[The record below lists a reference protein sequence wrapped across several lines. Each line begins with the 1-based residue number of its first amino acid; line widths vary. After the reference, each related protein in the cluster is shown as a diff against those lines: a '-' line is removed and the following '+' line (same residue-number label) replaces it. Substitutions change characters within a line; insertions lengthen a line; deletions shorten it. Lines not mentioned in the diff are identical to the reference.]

1 MLVKL
6 AWNGMKS
13 KRKSYIILLTG
24 LVMSIAIFYMFQ
36 TLALNN
42 EFTSDNAMISSMQL
56 VFHVGS
62 FLLAVITFFYLLYTN
77 TFLLSLRQREYG
89 MFLLLGAKKSHL
101 KRLMFLE
108 NLLIGAMAL
117 VIGIAA
123 GTVLSWI
130 TARMVMGQLDAGLEG
145 YHSFYLPS
153 LVVTLLFFLVL
164 FIVTAVWNHIKLS
177 RVQVLD
183 LVHADTTSDRMPARP
198 KVNIVMMAAGIV
210 SLTGGWLSLIFM
222 EQLRE
227 TGIFS
232 AAILTTLGTYL
243 LFSSLLPVLLKAVK
257 EKGTWKEKGVRA
269 FTLSQLTFRVQNL
282 KKFLATAAM
291 LIALGAG
298 AISGGMA
305 FKNNAPVFA
314 EQAGFYDAVVHNAGP
329 EAEEILDDITFT
341 GIWQYRYKQNED
353 YTFYL
358 KEDLEGQPP
367 KMRTSS
373 GGVKTLENE
382 LPEDRESLADV
393 KAARDPG
400 SEWTRFLQREL
411 SRDYSKAPLIVSRA
425 LYENID
431 AEEETVFAGKSDD
444 FMSYLDPLAALEK
457 IKEQK
462 MEEAGKENYYSRSK
476 YATFDNYQTLATG
489 TVFMGF
495 FLGTAFLAM
504 MASCLMFK
512 VLSGAA
518 GDIPRYRMLQNIG
531 VSRRLLK
538 RSVAGELFVI
548 FLIPA
553 VLGLAHVLIG
563 MNMFSFILL
572 EPYYRIWVSLL
583 VFILL
588 YFLYYGLTVKMYQ
601 GMVLPQQK

>member
-6 AWNGMKS
+6 AWNGIKT
-13 KRKSYIILLTG
+13 KRKDYIILLTG

-36 TLALNN
+36 TLALNQD
-42 EFTSDNAMISSMQL
+42 FTSENAMIRSMQL

-108 NLLIGAMAL
+108 NLLIGVVAL
-117 VIGIAA
+117 VIGTAA
-123 GTVLSWI
+123 GTVLSGV
-130 TARMVMGQLDAGLEG
+130 TARAVMGQLDVSLEG

-153 LVVTLLFFLVL
+153 LVVTLLFFLLL
-164 FIVTAVWNHIKLS
+164 FVVTAVWNHIKLS
-177 RVQVLD
+177 RVQVLE
-183 LVHADTTSDRMPARP
+183 LVHAHTTSDRMPARP
-198 KVNIVMMAAGIV
+198 KQRILMMGAGII

-227 TGIFS
+227 TGIFL

-257 EKGTWKEKGVRA
+257 EKGTWKEKGIRA

-314 EQAGFYDAVVHNAGP
+314 ERAGFYDAVVHNAGP
-329 EAEEILDDITFT
+329 EEKEILDDITFT
-341 GIWQYRYKQNED
+341 DTLQYRYKQTENES
-353 YTFYL
+353 FYL
-358 KEDLEGQPP
+358 KEDLKNQLPQV
-367 KMRTSS
+367 RISS
-373 GGVKTLENE
+373 DEVKTLEKN
-382 LPEDRESLADV
+382 LPEDRDSLAEV
-393 KAARDPG
+393 KAAGGSG
-400 SEWTRFLQREL
+400 SEWKQFLQ
-411 SRDYSKAPLIVSRA
+411 SSIAYDFTKQPFIVSRA
-425 LYENID
+425 LYENIN
-431 AEEETVFAGKSDD
+431 AEEGVVFAGKSDD
-444 FMSYLDPLAALEK
+444 FMAYHDQFAALDQ

-462 MEEAGKENYYSRSK
+462 MEAADGENYYSQSK
-476 YATFDNYQTLATG
+476 YGMYESYQTLATG

-495 FLGTAFLAM
+495 FLGVAFLAM

-518 GDIPRYRMLQNIG
+518 GDVPRYRMLQNIG
-531 VSRRLLK
+531 VSRDLLK
-538 RSVAGELFVI
+538 RSVAGELFII

-553 VLGLAHVLIG
+553 LLGLAHVLIG

-583 VFILL
+583 VFVVL
-588 YFLYYGLTVKMYQ
+588 YFLYYWLTVKMYQ
-601 GMVLPQQK
+601 GMVLPERK

>member
-13 KRKSYIILLTG
+13 KRKDYIILLTG

-36 TLALNN
+36 TLALNKD
-42 EFTSDNAMISSMQL
+42 FTSDNAMISSMQL

-108 NLLIGAMAL
+108 NLLIGTAAL
-117 VIGIAA
+117 VVGIAA
-123 GTVLSWI
+123 GTVLSGI
-130 TARMVMGQLDAGLEG
+130 TAGMVMGQLGEDLEG

-153 LVVTLLFFLVL
+153 LVVTLLFFLLL
-164 FIVTAVWNHIKLS
+164 FVVTAVWNHIKLS
-177 RVQVLD
+177 KVQVLE
-183 LVHADTTSDRMPARP
+183 LVHADTTSDRMPSRP
-198 KVNIVMMAAGIV
+198 KVNIVMMAAGII

-227 TGIFS
+227 KGILS

-257 EKGTWKEKGVRA
+257 EKGAWKEKGIRA

-329 EAEEILDDITFT
+329 EEEEILDDITFT
-341 GIWQYRYKQNED
+341 DAQQYRYKKAGD

-358 KEDLEGQPP
+358 KEDLENQPP

-373 GGVKTLENE
+373 GGVKILDNG

-400 SEWTRFLQREL
+400 SEWTRFLQ
-411 SRDYSKAPLIVSRA
+411 SSFARDYSKKPLIVNRS
-425 LYENID
+425 LYESID
-431 AEEETVFAGKSDD
+431 AEEEVVFAGKSDD
-444 FMSYLDPLAALEK
+444 FMAYHDEFAALDQ

-462 MEEAGKENYYSRSK
+462 MEAAEGEHYYSQSK
-476 YATFDNYQTLATG
+476 YGMYESYQTLATG

-518 GDIPRYRMLQNIG
+518 GDVPRYRMLQNIG
-531 VSRRLLK
+531 VSRDLLK
-538 RSVAGELFVI
+538 RSVAAELFII

-583 VFILL
+583 VFIVL

-601 GMVLPQQK
+601 GMVLPQRK